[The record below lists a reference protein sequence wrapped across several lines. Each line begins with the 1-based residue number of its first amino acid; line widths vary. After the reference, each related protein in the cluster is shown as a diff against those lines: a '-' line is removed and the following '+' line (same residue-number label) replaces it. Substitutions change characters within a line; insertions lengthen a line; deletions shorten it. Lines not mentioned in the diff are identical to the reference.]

1 MPENRRKIALIFLLS
16 TAVSGLLWI
25 RGTGGGNRFIVN
37 ERGQL
42 VGILRE
48 DDGRESTFP
57 MTVEIR
63 SGETSLRKELL
74 VTLRGEKAERTHGR
88 SKKEKDSVA
97 EQKKGQL

>member
-1 MPENRRKIALIFLLS
+1 MKYKGWRIPLRELRELVRMPENRRKIALIFLLS

-57 MTVEIR
+57 LTV
-63 SGETSLRKELL
+63 
-74 VTLRGEKAERTHGR
+74 
-88 SKKEKDSVA
+88 
-97 EQKKGQL
+97 